1 MESCNI
7 TIKRSCSLD
16 YAFYKLVMNKEKKL
30 HRIKEITEQIV
41 TLKLTGD
48 SIKTKLTIQKLQ
60 QELNELTLGKL

>member
-30 HRIKEITEQIV
+30 HRIKEISEQIV
-41 TLKLTGD
+41 TLKLTKG
-48 SIKTKLTIQKLQ
+48 IKSKLTIQKLQ
-60 QELNELTLGKL
+60 QELNELTLGEL

>member
-1 MESCNI
+1 M
-7 TIKRSCSLD
+7 D

-30 HRIKEITEQIV
+30 NRIKEITEQIV

-60 QELNELTLGKL
+60 QELNDLTLQANAL

>member
-1 MESCNI
+1 M
-7 TIKRSCSLD
+7 D

-30 HRIKEITEQIV
+30 HRIKEITEQIA